1 MGTHVAHVRGT
12 MDHPFLYSPA
22 VARARSALR
31 LQIPS
36 ALIACAL
43 ACAGLIACDPK
54 SDAPDAAASDDDYY
68 PPDEQAPRPDAGK
81 PVIVDE
87 DEDAGADEEP
97 QPPPDEHEVTLSAL
111 PGRGAAVAIAQDD
124 SLAVVV
130 NRDQGSVSVLKLGG
144 EEPSLTL
151 VAELAVGEGSE
162 PWQVAIDPAVE
173 YAYVVL
179 RNDQK
184 LVRIGGLKGMPE
196 LAGTVALGSEP
207 TAVALSPTGAYA
219 YVANWNEGTVDE
231 IDTAKMKVLRSF
243 DLNAA
248 LVETGLLGEVSSRPA
263 LAHPRSLV
271 VSNDLDA
278 DDGDESLYV
287 TEFFGQ
293 QVEAELADGS
303 NADTRKVGLV
313 YSVALSDASV
323 KTIKLGALGD
333 IGFKDDKGQ
342 AAGCYPNQLQAIG
355 LNGPF
360 AYVVSVCASPEG
372 PLGAKVTTTACTAVA
387 DCSALNLVEPVC
399 ALPFAGA
406 ASSVCVDV
414 ASVKTTTAPVL
425 SVIDT
430 RTGHEVPDSATNL
443 NASFAALYQT
453 SGTAVGAQRFPLFA
467 NDIAFVPGTTVAYLT
482 ASGSDAAFRVE
493 LDADTGRVHAV
504 GSSTQLFINLAPTG
518 KSPVGMA
525 IGHLNKKRALVANE
539 VTRNASLIDFNT
551 QSVALQGMDPVLA
564 QTSSLPA
571 AGSDEDDI
579 LQGKRFFNTGLAR
592 WSLRGQGWG
601 ACQSCH
607 GDGLTDNVTWY
618 FPRGPRQSI
627 SLDGSFASNDHGDQR
642 IFNWTAIFDE
652 VDDFELNTRGVSGG
666 VGAIVSALSAPP
678 STGDRIDIAGL
689 GHAGLNGSA
698 AKASDPSNPLGFDA
712 PPQLRDWE
720 QIKRYMQTLRSPRAP
735 VGLDPDAVEKGRE
748 LFAEYGACAGCHSGA
763 KWTVSTLF
771 YDPNIATNAQLFTTP
786 FTIPA
791 GFPSALLPAKVPANQ
806 TLRFAGGNAAAFDQ
820 IMCAVRPVGTF
831 NVAEPGV
838 GIAELRVDMTTLAQG
853 DGNPQGEGA
862 GFNPPSLLGLG
873 TGAPYLHAG
882 NARTLE
888 ALLASTFETHHRSL
902 APNFLAETDP
912 KVVQR
917 QVDQLVQFLL
927 SIDETTEAPAIP
939 APGAAGGQLCPT
951 SFTAAP

>member
-1 MGTHVAHVRGT
+1 
-12 MDHPFLYSPA
+12 MDHPVPYSPA
-22 VARARSALR
+22 AASTRSALR

-36 ALIACAL
+36 TLIACAL
-43 ACAGLIACDPK
+43 ACACLVACEPK
-54 SDAPDAAASDDDYY
+54 TDEPDAASDDDYY
-68 PPDEQAPRPDAGK
+68 PSDEHAPHDDAGE
-81 PVIVDE
+81 PMDDDDDDVND
-87 DEDAGADEEP
+87 DDAGYEQEP
-97 QPPPDEHEVTLSAL
+97 PPPDEHEVVLSQL
-111 PGRGAAVAIAQDD
+111 PGRGAAVALAQDD
-124 SLAVVV
+124 SVAVVV
-130 NRDQGSVSVLKLGG
+130 NRDSGSVTVLKLGD
-144 EEPSLTL
+144 EEPSLEL

-162 PWQVAIDPAVE
+162 PWQVAIDPAAD

-179 RNDQK
+179 RKDQK
-184 LVRIGGLKGMPE
+184 LVRIGGLKGTPE
-196 LAGTVALGSEP
+196 LAGEVAVGSEP

-231 IDTAKMKVLRSF
+231 IDTAQMKVLRSF

-248 LVETGLLGEVSSRPA
+248 LVATGLLGEVSPRPA

-287 TEFFGQ
+287 TEFFAQ
-293 QVEAELADGS
+293 QIEAELADGS

-313 YSVALSDASV
+313 YDVALNDASV
-323 KTIKLGALGD
+323 KTIQLGALHD
-333 IGFKDDKGQ
+333 IGFKDEKGQ
-342 AAGCYPNQLQAIG
+342 KAGCYPNQLQAVG

-372 PLGAKVTTTACTAVA
+372 PLGAKVTTTTCAAVA
-387 DCSALNLVEPVC
+387 DCAPLNLIEPVC

-430 RTGHEVPDSATNL
+430 RTGYEVPDSATNL
-443 NASFAALYQT
+443 NASFAELYKT
-453 SGTAVGAQRFPLFA
+453 SNTAAGAQRFPLFA
-467 NDIAFVPGTTVAYLT
+467 NDIAFVPGTAVAYLT

-493 LDADTGRVHAV
+493 LDADTGLVHAV
-504 GSSTQLFINLAPTG
+504 GSSTQLFINLSPNG
-518 KSPVGMA
+518 KSPIGMA
-525 IGHLNKKRALVANE
+525 IGNLNKKRALVAND
-539 VTRNASLIDFNT
+539 VTRNASLVDFNT
-551 QSVALQGMDPVLA
+551 QSVALNGTDPVLA
-564 QTSSLPA
+564 QTSALPIV
-571 AGSDEDDI
+571 GSDEDDI
-579 LQGKRFFNTGLAR
+579 LQGKRFFDTGLAR

-618 FPRGPRQSI
+618 FARGPRQSI
-627 SLDGSFASNDHGDQR
+627 SLDGSFASNDSHDQR

-666 VGAIVSALSAPP
+666 VGAIVSAVSVPP
-678 STGDRIDIAGL
+678 ATGDRIDIAGL

-698 AKASDPSNPLGFDA
+698 AKAADPSNPLGLDPA
-712 PPQLRDWE
+712 PKLRDWQ
-720 QIKRYMQTLRSPRAP
+720 QITRYMQSLRSPRAP
-735 VGLDPDAVEKGRE
+735 VTLDPYAVEKGRE
-748 LFAEYGACAGCHSGA
+748 LFTEYGACQGCHSGD
-763 KWTVSTLF
+763 KWTVSRLF
-771 YDPNIATNAQLFTTP
+771 YEPNTATNAQLFTTP
-786 FTIPA
+786 FAIPA
-791 GFPSALLPAKVPANQ
+791 GFPSALLPATVPANQ

-820 IMCAVRPVGTF
+820 ILCAVRPVGTF
-831 NVAEPGV
+831 NVAEPDV
-838 GIAELRVDMTTLAQG
+838 GIAELRADMTTLAQG
-853 DGNPQGEGA
+853 AGNPAGEGA
-862 GFNPPSLLGLG
+862 GFNPPSLLGLS

-912 KVVQR
+912 AAVQR

-927 SIDETTEAPAIP
+927 SIDEGTQAPAIP
-939 APGAAGGQLCPT
+939 EPGAAGGELCPT

>member
-1 MGTHVAHVRGT
+1 
-12 MDHPFLYSPA
+12 MDQPFLYSPA
-22 VARARSALR
+22 AARVRSALR
-31 LQIPS
+31 PQIPW
-36 ALIACAL
+36 ALIACVL
-43 ACAGLIACDPK
+43 ACAGLAACDPK
-54 SDAPDAAASDDDYY
+54 TDAPDAASDDDYY
-68 PPDEQAPRPDAGK
+68 PPDEQAPRPDAGE
-81 PVIVDE
+81 PDASEPMEE

-97 QPPPDEHEVTLSAL
+97 PPPDDHDALVSTL
-111 PGRGAAVAIAQDD
+111 PGRGAAVAIAEDD
-124 SLAVVV
+124 SVAVVV
-130 NRDQGSVSVLKLGG
+130 NRDQGSVSVLKLGE
-144 EEPSLTL
+144 EEPSLEL
-151 VAELAVGEGSE
+151 VAELDVGEGSE
-162 PWQVAIDPAVE
+162 PWQVAIDPAAD

-179 RNDQK
+179 RRDQK
-184 LVRIGGLKGMPE
+184 LVRIGGLKSTPAV
-196 LAGTVALGSEP
+196 AGSVAVGSEP

-231 IDTAKMKVLRSF
+231 IETANMKVHRSF

-248 LVETGLLGEVSSRPA
+248 LVATGVLGEVAPRPA
-263 LAHPRSLV
+263 LAHPRSLA

-278 DDGDESLYV
+278 DDTDESLYV

-293 QVEAELADGS
+293 QLEAELADGS
-303 NADTRKVGLV
+303 NADTRKVGMV
-313 YSVALSDASV
+313 YSVALSDASIQ
-323 KTIKLGALGD
+323 TIQLGALDD

-342 AAGCYPNQLQAIG
+342 ASGCYPNQLQAIA

-372 PLGAKVTTTACTAVA
+372 PLGAKVTTTTCAAVE

-443 NASFAALYQT
+443 NASFAALYKKN
-453 SGTAVGAQRFPLFA
+453 STAAGGQRFPLFA
-467 NDIAFVPGTTVAYLT
+467 NDIAFVPGTAVAYLT

-493 LDADTGRVHAV
+493 LDAGTARVHAV
-504 GSSTQLFINLAPTG
+504 GSSTQLFINLSPNG
-518 KSPVGMA
+518 KSPIGMA
-525 IGHLNKKRALVANE
+525 IGNLNKKRALVAND

-551 QSVALQGMDPVLA
+551 QSVALKGMDPVLA
-564 QTSSLPA
+564 QTSSLPL

-618 FPRGPRQSI
+618 FARGPRQSI
-627 SLDGSFASNDHGDQR
+627 SLDGSFASNDHSDQR

-666 VGAIVSALSAPP
+666 VGAIVSALSTPP
-678 STGDRIDIAGL
+678 ATGDRIDIAGL
-689 GHAGLNGSA
+689 GHAGLSGSA
-698 AKASDPSNPLGFDA
+698 AKAADPSNPLGLDPA
-712 PPQLRDWE
+712 PKLRDWQ
-720 QIKRYMQTLRSPRAP
+720 QITRYMQTLRSPRAP
-735 VGLDPDAVEKGRE
+735 VTLDPYAVEKGRE
-748 LFAEYGACAGCHSGA
+748 LFTEYGACQGCHGGD
-763 KWTVSTLF
+763 KWTISRLF
-771 YDPNIATNAQLFTTP
+771 YEPNTTTNAQLSTTP
-786 FTIPA
+786 FTVPA
-791 GFPSALLPAKVPANQ
+791 GFPTALLPAQVPANQ
-806 TLRFAGGNAAAFDQ
+806 TLRFNGGNAAAFDQ
-820 IMCAVRPVGTF
+820 IQCAIRPVGTF
-831 NVAEPGV
+831 NVAEPDV

-853 DGNPQGEGA
+853 AGNPAGEGA

-912 KVVQR
+912 ADVQR

-927 SIDETTEAPAIP
+927 SIDEASEPTEIP
-939 APGAAGGQLCPT
+939 EPGAAGGQLCPE
-951 SFTAAP
+951 SFTPAP